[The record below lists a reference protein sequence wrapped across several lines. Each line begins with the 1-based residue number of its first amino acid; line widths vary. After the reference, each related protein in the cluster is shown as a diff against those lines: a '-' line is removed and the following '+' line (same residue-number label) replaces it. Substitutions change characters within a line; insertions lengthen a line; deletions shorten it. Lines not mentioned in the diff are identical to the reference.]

1 MLKQST
7 ILLIACCLFTALPL
21 NGQDLPDSVLLS
33 AGKAV
38 EIESEVLSRTNKL
51 FIHLPIFF
59 EPGQEYPLII
69 VLDGEMSFKSFASI
83 TELMGFQ
90 ELIPHCIVVGIP
102 NVDRNGD
109 HAPVIEGYPES
120 GRADLMIE
128 FYEKEL
134 FPYLEGHFNISDRI
148 LWGHS
153 FVGMFSSYV
162 MLKKPALFDGY
173 ISTSPTY
180 RFIPEQLSSVN
191 LEEHFS
197 GQKIFFYFSYGSLEV
212 PSDMATAFAERL
224 KAEAPEN
231 LTWYY
236 RISDNK
242 NHDSNAIHSYM
253 EALELYF
260 NSEDR

>member
-1 MLKQST
+1 MEFK
-7 ILLIACCLFTALPL
+7 
-21 NGQDLPDSVLLS
+21 
-33 AGKAV
+33 
-38 EIESEVLSRTNKL
+38 SEVLSRTNKL
-51 FIHLPIFF
+51 FLHLPILYD
-59 EPGQEYPLII
+59 PNLDYPLII

-102 NVDRNGD
+102 NVDRNLD

-134 FPYLEGHFNISDRI
+134 LPHLEEHFHISDRI

-153 FVGMFSSYV
+153 FVGMFTTYV
-162 MLKKPALFDGY
+162 MLKRPDLFDGY

-180 RFIPEQLSSVN
+180 RFIPGQLENADLEQLFG
-191 LEEHFS
+191 EH
-197 GQKIFFYFSYGSLEV
+197 KTFFYFSYGSLEEI
-212 PSDMATAFAERL
+212 PDKATAFASRL
-224 KAEAPEN
+224 KEEAPAN
-231 LTWYY
+231 LDWHYKVHE
-236 RISDNK
+236 NK

-260 NSEDR
+260 NQGKE